1 MFRHARLI
9 LGNEEDAL
17 DVMQASMML
26 IARRLNTLHDPRWF
40 RPWAY
45 RIVTR
50 EAVRAAKKRG
60 RERMVLDEGVSP
72 EEMDMPAP
80 AMDERIAW
88 SAEAIEHLPA
98 AARVVARLHY
108 QEGMTLIEIAEAL
121 ETPLGTVKSR
131 LAYALAR
138 LREAVAADL
147 KPC

>member
-1 MFRHARLI
+1 
-9 LGNEEDAL
+9 
-17 DVMQASMML
+17 MQASLLL
-26 IARRLNTLHDPRWF
+26 IARRLANLHDPRWF
-40 RPWAY
+40 RAWAY

-60 RERMVLDEGVSP
+60 RERMVLDEDASP
-72 EEMDMPAP
+72 EALDMPP
-80 AMDERIAW
+80 PEMDERIAW

-138 LREAVAADL
+138 LRAAIAG
-147 KPC
+147 